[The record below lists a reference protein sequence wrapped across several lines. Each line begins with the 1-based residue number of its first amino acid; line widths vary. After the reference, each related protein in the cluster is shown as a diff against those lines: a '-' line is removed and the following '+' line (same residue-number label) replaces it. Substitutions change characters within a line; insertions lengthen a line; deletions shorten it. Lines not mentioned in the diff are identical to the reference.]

1 MTTTLYHSPGA
12 CSLAVHI
19 LLEEI
24 GLPFSLH
31 LVSTSDGSTSAPEH
45 LRLNPKGRVPVLVQD
60 DKVYTEAPA
69 IMLHLA
75 MSNPQAQMQPA
86 SHEGLV
92 RTIEWFNWLSG
103 TVHGA
108 AVRQIWRTEWFT
120 TEATQHDGIQAEG
133 RMHLVEAFALIESRL
148 LQSTWAVED
157 QYGVVDAFL
166 LVFYRWGGHRM
177 GLDVQNSYPA
187 WTAHTRRV
195 LERPA
200 VQRALATEGIR
211 VMQ

>member
-1 MTTTLYHSPGA
+1 MTTTLYYSPGA

-24 GLPFSLH
+24 GAPFSLA
-31 LVSTSDGSTSAPEH
+31 LVSTSDGSTCRPEH
-45 LRLNPKGRVPVLVQD
+45 LRLNPKGRVPVLVQGD
-60 DKVYTEAPA
+60 TVYTEVPA

-75 MSNPQAQMQPA
+75 LSNPQTDIQPQT
-86 SHEGLV
+86 HEGLI
-92 RTIEWFNWLSG
+92 RTLEWFNWLSG

-120 TEATQHDGIQAEG
+120 TEPAEHQGIQAKG
-133 RMHLVEAFALIESRL
+133 REHLLAAFALIESRL
-148 LQSTWAVED
+148 QQSHWAVED
-157 QYGVVDAFL
+157 RYGVVDAFL

-177 GLDVQNSYPA
+177 GLDVQNHYPA

-195 LERPA
+195 LARPA
-200 VQRALATEGIR
+200 VQRALATEAIS
-211 VMQ
+211 VW